1 MSLIDKL
8 VLNNQTYKT
17 NFRQNKLFKIV
28 KENKL
33 STDAQKE
40 NFLNYFQIWSDEFQK
55 MILARIV
62 FSESK
67 SYSNLA
73 WQHLEEEFGHNLQL
87 IKSRKN
93 YVAVEDPIFE
103 ALASWF
109 TMKMLTLS
117 DAERT
122 VLIHLVIESCAT
134 IFYEYLGPIFLDNNK
149 EEEHFNTH
157 QELDPEHEQIGIDLL
172 KKMNVTDSS
181 LITIQKKGWAMIE
194 ALFTRLAE
202 NCLD

>member
-1 MSLIDKL
+1 MNLLEQLLLDNKIYQNK
-8 VLNNQTYKT
+8 
-17 NFRQNKLFKIV
+17 FRQNKLFQIV

-62 FSESK
+62 FSEGK
-67 SYSNLA
+67 SYSNLG

-87 IKSRKN
+87 LRSRKN
-93 YVAVEDPIFE
+93 YAAVEDPVFE

-134 IFYEYLGPIFLDNNK
+134 IFYEYLGPIFLDNK

-157 QELDPEHEQIGIDLL
+157 QELDPAHEQIGIDLL
-172 KKMNVTDSS
+172 RKMNITDLS
-181 LITIQKKGWAMIE
+181 LITVQKKGWAMIE

-202 NCLD
+202 NCLE